1 MNKYFKEFLDYIKE
15 KDPKYDLEKIEKALN
30 FANDMHKDQKRD
42 SGEPYIT
49 HPVNV
54 AKIIAEFDLDT
65 DTIVATLLHDVV
77 EDCNCTYADIK
88 KMFGE
93 TVAELVDGVTKLGR
107 IAYSSREE
115 QQVENLRKMFLAM
128 AKDIRVILIKLSD
141 RLHNMRTL
149 NYRSPEK
156 QRKTALETMEV
167 YAPLAHRLGM
177 QKIKQELE
185 DLSILYLD
193 PIGCKEI
200 EDNLENRKGEKKE
213 FLDNILG
220 NITKRLEDEH
230 INFKLTWRIKHLYSI
245 YRKMYNQNKTIDEI
259 YDLYAVRI
267 IVDSVADCYT
277 VLGNIHD
284 MYKPIPG
291 RFKDYI
297 STPKPNMYQSLHTTV
312 IGRMGIPFEVQIRTW
327 EMHRIAEYG
336 IAAHWKYKD
345 GISGK
350 DSLDNKLEWVM
361 HLLEIQQNTADDEE
375 FMRTLKIDLFADEVF
390 VFTPKGDVIN
400 LPYGANVIDFA
411 YAIHSGVG
419 NNMIGAK
426 VNGKIVGFD
435 YQLSNGEIVEIKTTS
450 SPNHGPSRAWL
461 KMVKTNEARNKIRTW
476 FKKEKHDENV
486 ERGKEDFDREI
497 RRIGVHLEDDEREE
511 LLAPIYQ
518 KYQLPNMTE
527 LYASI
532 GYGGVMLSKI
542 LPKVKELYQK
552 ANKDTEDIQRFQ
564 PKKRKSVGGVI
575 VENIDNCLVKFA
587 RCCNPL
593 PGDDIVGFITK
604 GYGVSVHKKN
614 CPNVKNLFESAENKG
629 RFIPVSWDINV
640 KNSFQTAITVVS
652 ERHLGL
658 VATITTL
665 IANMH
670 VMLHGL
676 NVREI
681 RDGRMQINIIIDV
694 NNRKHLESVMNKISS
709 IPDVVSV
716 ERGTL

>member
-1 MNKYFKEFLDYIKE
+1 MKKYFDEFLSFLAE
-15 KDPKYDLEKIEKALN
+15 KDSKYDLEKIEKALL
-30 FANDMHKDQKRD
+30 FAHEMHKEQKRD

-49 HPVNV
+49 HPINV
-54 AKIIAEFDLDT
+54 AKIISEFDLDS

-77 EDCNCTYADIK
+77 EDCNCSYVDIK

-115 QQVENLRKMFLAM
+115 QQIENLRKMFLAM

-149 NYRSPEK
+149 HFRSPEK
-156 QRKTALETMEV
+156 QRQTSLETMEV

-185 DLSILYLD
+185 DLSIIYLD

-200 EDNLENRKGEKKE
+200 EEHLDNRKGEKKE

-220 NITKRLEDEH
+220 SIDNRLNDEH

-259 YDLYAVRI
+259 YDLYAIRI
-267 IVDSVADCYT
+267 IVDSVSDCYA

-327 EMHRIAEYG
+327 DMHRIAEYG
-336 IAAHWKYKD
+336 IAAHWKYKN

-350 DSLDNKLEWVM
+350 DTLDNKLEWVM

-400 LPYGANVIDFA
+400 LPSGANVIDFA

-419 NNMIGAK
+419 NRMIGAN

-450 SPNHGPSRAWL
+450 SPNHEPSRSWM

-476 FKKEKHDENV
+476 FKREKREENI

-497 RRIGVHLEDDEREE
+497 KRLGVYIDEDERDKFLE
-511 LLAPIYQ
+511 PIYQ
-518 KYQLPNMTE
+518 KYQLPNVTE
-527 LYASI
+527 FYAAL
-532 GYGGVMLSKI
+532 GYGGIVLSKI

-552 ANKDTEDIQRFQ
+552 ANKSTDEIPLYQGR
-564 PKKRKSVGGVI
+564 RSKSVGGVV

-587 RCCNPL
+587 KCCNPL

-604 GYGVSVHKKN
+604 GYGVSVHKSN
-614 CPNVKNLFESAENKG
+614 CPNVMNLANSDENKG
-629 RFIPVSWDINV
+629 RFIAVSWDV
-640 KNSFQTAITVVS
+640 ETKNSFQTSITVIS
-652 ERHLGL
+652 ERQIGL

-681 RDGRMQINIIIDV
+681 SDGRMQISINIDV
-694 NNRKHLESVMNKISS
+694 NNKKHLESVMNKIKAT
-709 IPDVVSV
+709 PDVISV
-716 ERGTL
+716 ERGAL